1 LFRIVLGVEKEVV
14 VYLDII
20 LLLNMAID
28 TLLLWF
34 TAYFRKERV
43 VWWRIA
49 VASLFGSTY
58 LVFFFFP
65 AFSSMYQWSVKLLF
79 SILMLWIAFG
89 NRRLLAFTQNLI
101 IFYFVAFVFGG
112 GVFGLQYF
120 LAPRNEIVNGLVVTH
135 NDGFGVGFKP
145 TLAILVFGF
154 AFVFVLGRKSY
165 RAIQEPRRIDSFLV
179 DVVVTLAGERVICRG
194 LVDTGNQLHEPITRI
209 PVMIMESRMLS
220 HLLPPPLLRQTD
232 ENGGVW
238 EKLDGYWEELPLEW
252 QSRVRLIPY
261 RSVSRGMDF
270 LLAIKPDHVML
281 LQGGT
286 RYETEKV
293 LIGLNPIPLA
303 ADGQYQAIVH
313 PAMMETYSQEPTF
326 ILKQEG

>member
-1 LFRIVLGVEKEVV
+1 MV

-20 LLLNMAID
+20 LLLNIAID

-34 TAYFRKERV
+34 TAYFRKERL
-43 VWWRIA
+43 VWWRLLI
-49 VASLFGSTY
+49 ASLFGSTY
-58 LVFFFFP
+58 IAFFFFP
-65 AFSSMYQWSVKLLF
+65 ALSAMYQWWVKLIF

-89 NRRLLAFTQNLI
+89 NKRLLAFTQNLI

-120 LAPRNEIVNGLVVTH
+120 LAPQNKILGGLVVTH

-145 TLAILVFGF
+145 TLAIVLTGF
-154 AFVFVLGRKSY
+154 AMMWFLGRRSY
-165 RAIQEPRRIDSFLV
+165 RAIQEPRKLDAFLV
-179 DVVVTLAGERVICRG
+179 DIVVTLAGEKVICRG

-220 HLLPPPLLRQTD
+220 HLLPPALLEPAD
-232 ENGGVW
+232 NGGGAW
-238 EKLDGYWEELPLEW
+238 EKLDGSWGDLPSEW
-252 QSRVRLIPY
+252 QTRVRLIPY

-270 LLAIKPDHVML
+270 LLAVKPDHVTV
-281 LQGGT
+281 LQGNA
-286 RYETEKV
+286 RYETHKV
-293 LIGLNPIPLA
+293 LIGLNPIALA

-313 PAMMETYSQEPTF
+313 PAMMETYSQESTF
-326 ILKQEG
+326 ILEQEG

>member
-1 LFRIVLGVEKEVV
+1 MV

-20 LLLNMAID
+20 LLLNLAID

-43 VWWRIA
+43 VWWRMIA
-49 VASLFGSTY
+49 AALFGCSY

-89 NRRLLAFTQNLI
+89 NRRLLSFAQNLI

-120 LAPRNEIVNGLVVTH
+120 LAPQNEIVNGLVVTH

-145 TLAILVFGF
+145 TLAIVAVGFTLVFF
-154 AFVFVLGRKSY
+154 LGKKSY
-165 RAIQEPRRIDSFLV
+165 KAIQEPRRIETFLV
-179 DVVVTLAGERVICRG
+179 DVVVTIAKEKVICRG
-194 LVDTGNQLHEPITRI
+194 LVDTGNQLHEPITRL
-209 PVMIMESRMLS
+209 PVMIIESRMLA
-220 HLLPPPLLRQTD
+220 HLLPPSLLRQTD

-238 EKLDGYWEELPLEW
+238 EKLDGSWGDLPIEW

-270 LLAIKPDHVML
+270 LLAIKPDHVL
-281 LQGGT
+281 VVQEGL

-293 LIGLNPIPLA
+293 LIGLNPIPLS
-303 ADGQYQAIVH
+303 ADGKYQAIVH
-313 PAMMETYSQEPTF
+313 PAMMEAYTQEPTF

>member
-1 LFRIVLGVEKEVV
+1 MV

-20 LLLNMAID
+20 LLLNLAID

-43 VWWRIA
+43 VWWRMIA
-49 VASLFGSTY
+49 ASLFGCSY
-58 LVFFFFP
+58 LAFFFFP

-89 NRRLLAFTQNLI
+89 NRRLLSFVQNVI

-112 GVFGLQYF
+112 GVFALQYF
-120 LAPRNEIVNGLVVTH
+120 LAPQNEIVNGLVVTH

-145 TLAILVFGF
+145 TLAILLIGFTLVFF
-154 AFVFVLGRKSY
+154 LGKKSY
-165 RAIQEPRRIDSFLV
+165 KAIQEPRRIETFLV
-179 DVVVTLAGERVICRG
+179 DVVVTVAKEKVICRG
-194 LVDTGNQLHEPITRI
+194 LVDTGNQLHEPITRL
-209 PVMIMESRMLS
+209 PVMIMESRMLA
-220 HLLPPPLLRQTD
+220 HLLPPSFLRQTE

-238 EKLDGYWEELPLEW
+238 EKLDGSWDELPSEW

-270 LLAIKPDHVML
+270 LLAIKPDHVL
-281 LQGGT
+281 VIQEGL

-293 LIGLNPIPLA
+293 LIGLNPIPLS
-303 ADGQYQAIVH
+303 ADGKYQAIVH
-313 PAMMETYSQEPTF
+313 PAMMEAYTQEPTF

>member
-1 LFRIVLGVEKEVV
+1 VV

-43 VWWRIA
+43 VWWRITL
-49 VASLFGSTY
+49 ASLFGCMY

-79 SILMLWIAFG
+79 SIIMLWIAFG
-89 NRRLLAFTQNLI
+89 NRRLLVFTQNVI

-120 LAPRNEIVNGLVVTH
+120 LAPQSEIVNGLVVTH

-145 TLAILVFGF
+145 TLAILVIGF
-154 AFVFVLGRKSY
+154 AMVFVLGKKSY
-165 RAIQEPRRIDSFLV
+165 RAIQEPRRLETFLV
-179 DVVVTLAGERVICRG
+179 DVVVSVAGEKVICRG

-209 PVMIMESRMLS
+209 PVMIMETNMLA
-220 HLLPPPLLRQTD
+220 HLLPPSLLRQTD

-238 EKLDGYWEELPLEW
+238 EKLDGSWEELPVEW

-270 LLAIKPDHVML
+270 LLAVKPDKVLVM
-281 LQGGT
+281 QDGN
-286 RYETEKV
+286 RFETEKV
-293 LIGLNPIPLA
+293 LIGLNPIPLS
-303 ADGQYQAIVH
+303 ADGKYQAIAH
-313 PAMMETYSQEPTF
+313 PAMMETITLEPTF

>member
-1 LFRIVLGVEKEVV
+1 MV

-20 LLLNMAID
+20 LLLNLAID

-43 VWWRIA
+43 VWWRMIA
-49 VASLFGSTY
+49 AALFGCSY

-89 NRRLLAFTQNLI
+89 NRRLLSFAQNLI

-120 LAPRNEIVNGLVVTH
+120 LAPQNEIVNGLVVTH

-145 TLAILVFGF
+145 TLAIVAVGFTLVFF
-154 AFVFVLGRKSY
+154 LGKKSY
-165 RAIQEPRRIDSFLV
+165 KAIQEPRRIETFLV
-179 DVVVTLAGERVICRG
+179 DVVVTIAKEKVICRG
-194 LVDTGNQLHEPITRI
+194 LVDTGNQLHEPITRL
-209 PVMIMESRMLS
+209 PVMIIESRMLA
-220 HLLPPPLLRQTD
+220 HLLPPSLLRQTD

-238 EKLDGYWEELPLEW
+238 EKLDGSWDDLPIEW

-270 LLAIKPDHVML
+270 LLAIKPDHVL
-281 LQGGT
+281 VVQEGL

-293 LIGLNPIPLA
+293 LIGLNPIPLS
-303 ADGQYQAIVH
+303 ADGKYQAIVH
-313 PAMMETYSQEPTF
+313 PAMMEAYTQEPTF

>member
-1 LFRIVLGVEKEVV
+1 MV

-28 TLLLWF
+28 TMLLWF

-43 VWWRIA
+43 VWWRML
-49 VASLFGSTY
+49 VASLFGCTY
-58 LVFFFFP
+58 LAFFFFP
-65 AFSSMYQWSVKLLF
+65 AFSSMYQWSIKLLF

-89 NRRLLAFTQNLI
+89 NRRLLGFTQNLI

-120 LAPRNEIVNGLVVTH
+120 LAPRNEIVHGLVVTH

-145 TLAILVFGF
+145 TLLILIAGF
-154 AFVFVLGRKSY
+154 AMIYFLGKKSY
-165 RAIQEPRRIDSFLV
+165 RAIQEPRKMEAFLV
-179 DVVVTLAGERVICRG
+179 DVVVSLQGEKVICRG

-209 PVMIMESRMLS
+209 PVMIMESRMLA

-232 ENGGVW
+232 DNGGVW
-238 EKLDGYWEELPLEW
+238 EKLDGSWGDLPIEW

-270 LLAIKPDHVML
+270 LLAIKPDHVIVQ
-281 LQGGT
+281 QGST
-286 RYETEKV
+286 RYETQKV

-313 PAMMETYSQEPTF
+313 PAMMETYSQESTL
-326 ILKQEG
+326 ILEQEG